1 MIIGTWNSQGY
12 KFGDNIMHN
21 LLQDHNIDILCL
33 QESGDLSKLPRRGY
47 VENFGNGLFCGIWEC
62 NHTIYNIL
70 YYSWRNNSR
79 CSMAILIKN
88 GIVFQ
93 DPRIILPPIVGNEEI
108 KIYPEE
114 KTENDNDEEDNQRKG
129 LRGAICVTIENVL
142 ILNVHLPSGRP
153 AFARK
158 VFYHILD
165 NVGGYPNM
173 FCFGDFNTTPTSWTS
188 LRTKYM
194 GIIHSNYPTHN
205 GGHELDYAITNM
217 NFGNIKAIVESYF
230 SDHYAVIFDI

>member
-21 LLQDHNIDILCL
+21 LLQSQNIDILCL
-33 QESGDLSKLPRRGY
+33 QESGDLSSLLG
-47 VENFGNGLFCGIWEC
+47 ENVKKFANGLFCGIWEC
-62 NHTIYNIL
+62 NHSTSYNIL
-70 YYSWRNNSR
+70 YYSWRNDSR

-93 DPRIILPPIVGNEEI
+93 NPRIILPPLVENEDIENYI
-108 KIYPEE
+108 EE
-114 KTENDNDEEDNQRKG
+114 KTENDEGDNQRKG

-142 ILNVHLPSGRP
+142 LLNVHLPSGRP
-153 AFARK
+153 AFARR
-158 VFYHILD
+158 VFYYIL
-165 NVGGYPNM
+165 NSVGGYPNM
-173 FCFGDFNTTPTSWTS
+173 FCFGDFNTTPTSWTN
-188 LRTKYM
+188 LETKYM
-194 GIIHSNYPTHN
+194 GIIFSNNPTHN

-217 NFGNIKAIVESYF
+217 NCGSIKEIVQNCY